1 MLEKIKACFTESIQT
16 QIAAAE
22 ALPDAISRAAIM
34 IVHTLLNGNK
44 ILCCGSG
51 GSAVIAQRF
60 ATSMINQF
68 EAERPSLP
76 ALCLNTDNAI
86 ITSIANGQKPE
97 EVYAKQVRALGQ
109 SGDVL
114 LAIATKGDSRVVI
127 KAVEASLARD
137 MTIVA
142 LTGHDG
148 GELAGLLGTQDVEI
162 RIPSQRSIRIQEVH
176 LLTVNC
182 LCDLIDNT
190 LFPHQDD

>member
-34 IVHTLLNGNK
+34 IVHALLNGNK

-86 ITSIANGQKPE
+86 ITSIADGQKPE

-114 LAIATKGDSRVVI
+114 LGIVTKGDSRVVI
-127 KAVEASLARD
+127 KAVEVSLARD

-148 GELAGLLGTQDVEI
+148 GELAGLLGTQDIEI